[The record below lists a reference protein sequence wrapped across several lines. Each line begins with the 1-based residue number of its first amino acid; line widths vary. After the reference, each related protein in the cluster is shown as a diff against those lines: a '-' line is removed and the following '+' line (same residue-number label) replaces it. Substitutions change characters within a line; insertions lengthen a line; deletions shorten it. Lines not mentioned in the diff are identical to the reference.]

1 MLSSLMAAAHVAPS
15 VDDNNRY
22 VTITPEGDRV
32 RISYVVFFGDVPGA
46 IERRMIDTNRD
57 GQISNAEGH
66 AYAVAFGDQLA
77 ASLEAQVD
85 GTMAPF
91 IWSSIEVGMGSPEV
105 AAGTFSIDL
114 VAYACLASPRGAHR
128 ITFHDR
134 FRIPHPGETEV
145 KVDDAPGITIE
156 RARIGAA
163 DDPSHDYRFAGAGGP
178 IADPGL
184 ELRFTAGPDAATSG
198 SCATPAT
205 GASHTLVFVLLGGG
219 VVVVGAG
226 GVLMLRKSR

>member
-1 MLSSLMAAAHVAPS
+1 MIAAAHVAPS

-32 RISYVVFFGDVPGA
+32 RFSYVVFFGDVPGA
-46 IERRMIDTNRD
+46 IERRMIDANRD

-77 ASLEAQVD
+77 ASLEVQVD

-91 IWSSIEVGMGSPEV
+91 IWSSIEVGMGSPDV

-114 VAYACLASPRGAHR
+114 VSYACLASPRGSHHLA
-128 ITFHDR
+128 FHDR
-134 FRIPHPGETEV
+134 FRVPHPGETEI

-156 RARIGAA
+156 RARIGDA
-163 DDPSHDYRFAGAGGP
+163 DDPSHDYRFAGPGGPGAP
-178 IADPGL
+178 IADRGL
-184 ELRFTAGPDAATSG
+184 ELAFTAGPNAVVSGTCASPTSG
-198 SCATPAT
+198 SR
-205 GASHTLVFVLLGGG
+205 HTLLLLLLGIG
-219 VVVVGAG
+219 VVVAGAG
-226 GVLMLRKSR
+226 GVLVRKKSR